1 MKGNLTISE
10 KEHYPIFTSN
20 KMMVE
25 RGKGLQRVQY
35 KNNKI
40 NHSACGLQSNLNPDY
55 PTENRGLVKD

>member
-1 MKGNLTISE
+1 
-10 KEHYPIFTSN
+10 
-20 KMMVE
+20 MMVE